1 MRERLTENLGL
12 KVLSLVLGIT
22 LWYAVARD
30 QGAEFAFSI
39 PLELRNVPE
48 GLEVVEESVQQ
59 VDVRLR
65 GPSEILRRLTPRD
78 FRVGVDLSEAE
89 PGERVAYLTPD
100 DVAVPFGARV
110 LRVTPASVQIA
121 LDRTVEKTVNVIPRV
136 SGAPAEGFELVGI
149 ELSPQAITVIGPA
162 TQVRSLEQVTTE
174 PVSAEGLRQPYSRSV
189 SLELDPLVRLEQESS
204 VDLTL
209 DVREVRLRKEL
220 AGVTVKPQPDGVD
233 AELDPK
239 TVRVFVEGPKS
250 LVQQLRAEDLEAE
263 VRLDGV
269 AAGSHHVVPV
279 VRVLRPDELAAI
291 HIISVKPEEIEVDVH

>member
-1 MRERLTENLGL
+1 M
-12 KVLSLVLGIT
+12 
-22 LWYAVARD
+22 
-30 QGAEFAFSI
+30 
-39 PLELRNVPE
+39 
-48 GLEVVEESVQQ
+48 
-59 VDVRLR
+59 
-65 GPSEILRRLTPRD
+65 
-78 FRVGVDLSEAE
+78 
-89 PGERVAYLTPD
+89 
-100 DVAVPFGARV
+100 
-110 LRVTPASVQIA
+110 
-121 LDRTVEKTVNVIPRV
+121 
-136 SGAPAEGFELVGI
+136 
-149 ELSPQAITVIGPA
+149 
-162 TQVRSLEQVTTE
+162 
-174 PVSAEGLRQPYSRSV
+174 
-189 SLELDPLVRLEQESS
+189 
-204 VDLTL
+204 DLTL